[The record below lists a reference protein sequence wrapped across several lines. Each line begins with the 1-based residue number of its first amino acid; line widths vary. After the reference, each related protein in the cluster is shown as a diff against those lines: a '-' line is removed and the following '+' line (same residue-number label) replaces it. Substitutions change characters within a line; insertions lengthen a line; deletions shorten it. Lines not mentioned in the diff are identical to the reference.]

1 MRLYGSREQGE
12 GTFVVTE
19 ERGESQ
25 EDLTEET
32 ACELCDEGFVEEG
45 GKPWGQVSEAVGTN
59 IRGAQQIRKHPDI
72 SGV

>member
-12 GTFVVTE
+12 GTFIVTK

-32 ACELCDEGFVEEG
+32 EYELHDEGFVEKG

-59 IRGAQQIRKHPDI
+59 IRRVSK
-72 SGV
+72 